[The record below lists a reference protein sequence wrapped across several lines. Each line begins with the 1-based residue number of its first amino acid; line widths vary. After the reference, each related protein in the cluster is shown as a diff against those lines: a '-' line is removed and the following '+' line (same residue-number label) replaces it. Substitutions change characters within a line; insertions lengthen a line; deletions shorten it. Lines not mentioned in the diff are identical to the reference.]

1 MMFLQIAA
9 ATLVSVSSSV
19 SPAAVSAPAIP
30 DAPIAATQVKT
41 AIKKHNFNKFDYSL
55 YAGVVAYRVGDY
67 VSTES
72 ALARGQHEVELP
84 AALVANKPGFAAYS
98 LGLAAL
104 EIGSS
109 VYLHKHGHAKLARI
123 ADVISITTG
132 GATDIHNAMAPTYVA
147 PVTKK

>member
-9 ATLVSVSSSV
+9 AALVSVSSSV
-19 SPAAVSAPAIP
+19 STSAPAVTVNAIP
-30 DAPIAATQVKT
+30 DAPIAVSQVKV
-41 AIKKHNFNKFDYSL
+41 AAKKHNFNKFDYSL

-84 AALVANKPGFAAYS
+84 AALVASKPGFAAYS

-109 VYLHKHGHAKLARI
+109 VYLHKYGHAKLARI
-123 ADVISITTG
+123 ADVLSIASG
-132 GATDIHNAMAPTYVA
+132 GATDIHNALAPTYVA
-147 PVTKK
+147 PKK